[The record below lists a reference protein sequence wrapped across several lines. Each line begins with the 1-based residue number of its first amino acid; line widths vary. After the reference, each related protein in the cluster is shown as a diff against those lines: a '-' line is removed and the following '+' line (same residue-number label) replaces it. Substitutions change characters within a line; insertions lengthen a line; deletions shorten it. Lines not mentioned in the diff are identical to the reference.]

1 MCRTQH
7 QTSSMGLYYVG
18 YRLAER
24 CWHVSA
30 GKCAANSPAKGKFWR
45 TGLPQITFQV
55 SAQRKKSPICF
66 NGGPERITEQFLIA
80 VVNLDTDK
88 PEVYVFTADDA
99 KERLVQLSLIST
111 IFNFQLM
118 ILRSLE
124 NGGINLSLSLE

>member
-80 VVNLDTDK
+80 VVNLDTDE

-99 KERLVQLSLIST
+99 KERLVQRGKSNQHYI
-111 IFNFQLM
+111 QLPAYDTEEF
-118 ILRSLE
+118 RERWDKLE
-124 NGGINLSLSLE
+124 P